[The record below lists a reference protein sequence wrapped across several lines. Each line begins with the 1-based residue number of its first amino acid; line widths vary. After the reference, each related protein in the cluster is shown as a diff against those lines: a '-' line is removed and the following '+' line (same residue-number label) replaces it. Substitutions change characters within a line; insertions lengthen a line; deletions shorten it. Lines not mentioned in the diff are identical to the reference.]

1 MDKQAQLDA
10 LASLKDWTKWI
21 LTLTTT
27 IGGGCVLMLQTS
39 DLTGSSRLF
48 LVLAVVAF
56 LIALLMAVWLG
67 RALAVV
73 SEVIPTEKSIFEYR
87 TSVGLTVGRLS
98 QLHFG
103 AFMVAA
109 IFLLTWVVLKLV

>member
-10 LASLKDWTKWI
+10 LTSLKDWTKWL

-27 IGGGCVLMLQTS
+27 IGGGCVLMLQTG
-39 DLTGSSRLF
+39 DLSGNSRLF

-56 LIALLMAVWLG
+56 VVALLMAVWLG
-67 RALAVV
+67 RALALV
-73 SEVIPTEKSIFEYR
+73 SEVIPTEGSIFEYK

-98 QLHFG
+98 QLHLG
-103 AFMVAA
+103 AFVVAA
-109 IFLLTWVVLKLV
+109 LFLLAWVVLKVV